1 MLNLMKYLSN
11 KIEITRKLG
20 MIINVKTKKG
30 LKQVSDPTS
39 TYEKHTPERVS
50 PNVTNFIIKKK
61 V

>member
-11 KIEITRKLG
+11 KIEIPRSLG
-20 MIINVKTKKG
+20 MTKNVKTKKG

>member
-1 MLNLMKYLSN
+1 MTILL
-11 KIEITRKLG
+11 
-20 MIINVKTKKG
+20 KTKKG

-50 PNVTNFIIKKK
+50 PNVTNFINKKK